1 MMIAKNYL
9 QNGFVFDMASTLP
22 GLISGQNQSYFWFK
36 LLRFYHIR
44 DVFSNMNVMMGH
56 LFQLMNMN
64 KSLVDKTSV
73 SFNILTMIMTA
84 IHVFAC
90 IWIIIGRGV
99 VGSWLRGC
107 IVNNELSCCIK
118 LNEENWMVYIT
129 SFYWVITTL
138 TTVGYGDEKGYT
150 TREYIF
156 QMVIEF
162 LGIALFSF
170 LMGSINTLVVTD
182 QKLQD
187 IIDDRIEDLDI
198 WLRRLDKSRTKIL
211 PKNLYDSIK
220 DFVEQSFY
228 FDYNLIRS

>member
-1 MMIAKNYL
+1 MKI
-9 QNGFVFDMASTLP
+9 
-22 GLISGQNQSYFWFK
+22 
-36 LLRFYHIR
+36 
-44 DVFSNMNVMMGH
+44 
-56 LFQLMNMN
+56 
-64 KSLVDKTSV
+64 
-73 SFNILTMIMTA
+73 
-84 IHVFAC
+84 
-90 IWIIIGRGV
+90 
-99 VGSWLRGC
+99 
-107 IVNNELSCCIK
+107 
-118 LNEENWMVYIT
+118 EEEKWKIYIT

-150 TREYIF
+150 TTEYIF

-187 IIDDRIEDLDI
+187 IIDDRIENLDI

-220 DFVEQSFY
+220 DFVE
-228 FDYNLIRS
+228 

>member
-1 MMIAKNYL
+1 MIL
-9 QNGFVFDMASTLP
+9 
-22 GLISGQNQSYFWFK
+22 
-36 LLRFYHIR
+36 
-44 DVFSNMNVMMGH
+44 
-56 LFQLMNMN
+56 
-64 KSLVDKTSV
+64 
-73 SFNILTMIMTA
+73 TA

-90 IWIIIGRGV
+90 IWIIIGRGEE
-99 VGSWLRGC
+99 GTWLRGC
-107 IVNNELSCCIK
+107 IVSGELTCNDPMKI
-118 LNEENWMVYIT
+118 EEEKWKIYIT

-150 TREYIF
+150 TTEYIF

>member
-1 MMIAKNYL
+1 
-9 QNGFVFDMASTLP
+9 
-22 GLISGQNQSYFWFK
+22 
-36 LLRFYHIR
+36 
-44 DVFSNMNVMMGH
+44 MNVMMGH

-73 SFNILTMIMTA
+73 SFNILTMILTA

-107 IVNNELSCCIK
+107 ISNNELSCCIK

-156 QMVIEF
+156 
-162 LGIALFSF
+162 
-170 LMGSINTLVVTD
+170 
-182 QKLQD
+182 
-187 IIDDRIEDLDI
+187 
-198 WLRRLDKSRTKIL
+198 
-211 PKNLYDSIK
+211 
-220 DFVEQSFY
+220 
-228 FDYNLIRS
+228 